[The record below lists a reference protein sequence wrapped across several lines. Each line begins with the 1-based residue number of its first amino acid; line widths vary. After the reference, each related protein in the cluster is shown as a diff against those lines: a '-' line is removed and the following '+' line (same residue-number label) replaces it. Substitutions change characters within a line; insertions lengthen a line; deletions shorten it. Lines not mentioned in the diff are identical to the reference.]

1 MEKAIDR
8 EKKKK
13 KVSLQEA
20 HIGNHR
26 CQILTNNNCFNE
38 TCFLSQSK
46 EEFLP
51 KTTLSPNWLGKGQKF
66 CAPDFHLHVLFK
78 HCSLQNGV

>member
-8 EKKKK
+8 KKKKKK

-38 TCFLSQSK
+38 TSVFCPRAKRSFY
-46 EEFLP
+46 
-51 KTTLSPNWLGKGQKF
+51 QKLHS
-66 CAPDFHLHVLFK
+66 HLT
-78 HCSLQNGV
+78 G